1 MGSKMK
7 TLGAM
12 LALASM
18 GASMGY
24 EDKKSFREDYFPTE
38 PKKPTFSGVTW
49 QGAIPKGCQ
58 LQKVELIG
66 YKEDDEYT
74 YQFSIIIEIVAGTN
88 KAFNKK
94 LVQKGREFQ
103 DYVLRN
109 TIKDL
114 IADWRLSYNL
124 TPKPSEAVENV

>member
-1 MGSKMK
+1 MK
-7 TLGAM
+7 GLAAM

-24 EDKKSFREDYFPTE
+24 EDKKSFREDYFPTI

-58 LQKVELIG
+58 SQKVELLA
-66 YKEDDEYT
+66 YKQQEEGI

-88 KAFNKK
+88 KSFNKK
-94 LVQKGREFQ
+94 LIQKGNEFR
-103 DYVLRN
+103 DY
-109 TIKDL
+109 ISFSEFEDL
-114 IADWRLSYNL
+114 ITDERLSYNL
-124 TPKPSEAVENV
+124 MPKPSEAVENV